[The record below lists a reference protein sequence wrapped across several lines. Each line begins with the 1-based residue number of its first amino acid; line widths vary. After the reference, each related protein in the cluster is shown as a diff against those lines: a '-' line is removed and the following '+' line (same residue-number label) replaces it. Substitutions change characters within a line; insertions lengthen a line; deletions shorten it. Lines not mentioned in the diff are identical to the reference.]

1 VIISL
6 IWAMADDRVIGMNNR
21 LPWKLPADMR
31 WFRRHTLGKPVIMG
45 RKTFESFGGRP
56 LPERLNIV
64 VSRDPAY
71 QAEGATV
78 VGSIDA
84 ALAAA
89 KNAPEVMVIGGQ
101 SFYEQ
106 TLPLAKRLYMTRVHG
121 RFEGDAWFPP
131 FDLTRWNEVA
141 REEHPADEK
150 NPWPCSFVILERAQG
165 S

>member
-1 VIISL
+1 MIISL
-6 IWAMADDRVIGMNNR
+6 IWAMADNRVIGNR
-21 LPWKLPADMR
+21 NHLPWKLPADMR
-31 WFRRHTLGKPVIMG
+31 WFRRHTLGKPVVMG
-45 RKTFESFGGRP
+45 RRTFESFGGRP
-56 LPERLNIV
+56 LPDRLNIV

-71 QAEGATV
+71 QAEGAMV
-78 VGSIDA
+78 AGSIDA

-106 TLPLAKRLYMTRVHG
+106 TLPLAKRLYMTLVHG

-131 FDLTRWNEVA
+131 FDLTRWKEVV
-141 REEHPADEK
+141 REEHPADER
-150 NPWPCSFVILERAQG
+150 NPWPCTFVILERL